1 MKSETKP
8 QHATMLTGFLA
19 DVHGVFTN
27 KHYQLIPDGLT
38 VYEEI
43 EGLDSDIKTAHIS
56 GKKKHFGERTFG
68 NVVEDV
74 DFFTAEKMSPVKGAN
89 IAMSLIRQWSDSDFF
104 IVCHFN
110 QPDRSGHKYGVDSD
124 RYEKMILVCDHQ
136 LGRILNELDRQDIL
150 DETAVYVLSDHG
162 FGNPKPT
169 SHPKAPNTFIIS
181 SEVGIGDMF
190 MVDVAGFLLSHFGL

>member
-1 MKSETKP
+1 
-8 QHATMLTGFLA
+8 LA
-19 DVHGVFTN
+19 IPSLRVTFPI
-27 KHYQLIPDGLT
+27 IPDGLT

-43 EGLDSDIKTAHIS
+43 EALDSRIKTAHIS

-74 DFFTAEKMSPVKGAN
+74 DFFLAEKMSPNKGAN
-89 IAMSLIRQWSDSDFF
+89 IARGLIRQWNDSDFF

-124 RYEKMILVCDHQ
+124 RYEKMILVCDRQ
-136 LGRILNELDRQDIL
+136 LGKILDELALQEIL

-181 SEVGIGDMF
+181 SEDGIGDMF
-190 MVDVAGFLLSHFGL
+190 MVDVGGLLLSHFGLEP